1 MNAIMPSIDGCD
13 RSKSKLPA
21 SKRYGGSG
29 HGGSVETSEAMFLKS
44 AMFCDAGCNKWMRNL
59 H

>member
-1 MNAIMPSIDGCD
+1 MPSIDRCD

-21 SKRYGGSG
+21 SKRYDGRG
-29 HGGSVETSEAMFLKS
+29 HGGSVEASETMFPKS
-44 AMFCDAGCNKWMRNL
+44 TMFCDPGCNKWMRNL